1 MRGQGHW
8 AEGVPEET
16 LTRAQAQQVLR
27 RLFRML
33 RPYRAS
39 MVLVTVMLV
48 GQVGALLAGPALVG
62 RGIDAIKPGHHN
74 RSQLDH
80 AVLLYLVLAFL
91 ALVMGRLVIR
101 LIARMGESFLRGLRM
116 RVFQHLMTLSMDF
129 FETSQTGRLV
139 ARMTSDIDALSELL
153 AQGLVL
159 LVQNVLIFVGAVIAI
174 FLLSWELALVV
185 LVIVPPVYFASRWF
199 RKVSNK
205 AYLEVRDSIATNM
218 STLQEGLEGIRVVQ
232 AYGR

>member
-39 MVLVTVMLV
+39 MVLVTMMLV

-116 RVFQHLMTLSMDF
+116 RVFQHLMTLS
-129 FETSQTGRLV
+129 
-139 ARMTSDIDALSELL
+139 
-153 AQGLVL
+153 
-159 LVQNVLIFVGAVIAI
+159 
-174 FLLSWELALVV
+174 
-185 LVIVPPVYFASRWF
+185 
-199 RKVSNK
+199 
-205 AYLEVRDSIATNM
+205 
-218 STLQEGLEGIRVVQ
+218 
-232 AYGR
+232 

>member
-48 GQVGALLAGPALVG
+48 GQVGALLGGPALVG
-62 RGIDAIKPGHHN
+62 RGIDAIRHHD
-74 RSQLDH
+74 RQALDRC
-80 AVLLYLVLAFL
+80 ALAYLFLAFV

-116 RVFQHLMTLSMDF
+116 RVFQHLMTLSMNF
-129 FETSQTGRLV
+129 FETEKTGRLV
-139 ARMTSDIDALSELL
+139 ARMTSDIDALDELL

-159 LVQNVLIFVGAVIAI
+159 LVQNVLIFLGALVAI
-174 FLLSWELALVV
+174 FWLSWELALVV
-185 LVIVPPVYFASRWF
+185 VVIVPPVYF
-199 RKVSNK
+199 
-205 AYLEVRDSIATNM
+205 
-218 STLQEGLEGIRVVQ
+218 
-232 AYGR
+232 